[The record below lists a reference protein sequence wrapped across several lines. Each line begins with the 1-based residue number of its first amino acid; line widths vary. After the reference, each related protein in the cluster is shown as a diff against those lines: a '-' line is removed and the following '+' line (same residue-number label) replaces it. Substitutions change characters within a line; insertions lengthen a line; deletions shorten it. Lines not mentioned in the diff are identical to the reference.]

1 MTDPPAI
8 DSDAVTARLLARRD
22 ELRHLAESARE
33 ARQPVELDQSR
44 VGRLSRM
51 DALQG
56 KAMALETD
64 RRRQVELRL
73 IEATLGRVASGDY
86 GFCLSCGEDIAAKR
100 LALDPTA
107 SLCID
112 CAQILDR

>member
-8 DSDAVTARLLARRD
+8 DLKAVTARLLARRD
-22 ELRHLAESARE
+22 ELHHLAESAAESR
-33 ARQPVELDQSR
+33 RPVELDQSR

-51 DALQG
+51 AALQG
-56 KAMALETD
+56 QAMALETD
-64 RRRQVELRL
+64 RRRQVELQL
-73 IEATLGRVASGDY
+73 IAAALGRIESDDY

-100 LALDPTA
+100 LELDPTA

-112 CAQILDR
+112 CAQVQGR